1 MRPLKVTLPRITYG
15 FLQIDFIELLNTASY
30 LRKAV
35 ARETKIN
42 MLPSRGQPDLDAAAN
57 LMVPLILEAIY
68 LADVQKNSGKN
79 SDADSDQKTPA
90 IAPADQPDGKE
101 S

>member
-1 MRPLKVTLPRITYG
+1 M
-15 FLQIDFIELLNTASY
+15 
-30 LRKAV
+30 

-57 LMVPLILEAIY
+57 LWVPLILEAIHQ
-68 LADVQKNSGKN
+68 ANIQKNSEEN
-79 SDADSDQKTPA
+79 SDANSDQIPA
-90 IAPADQPDGKE
+90 SADQPDGKE